1 MNRTN
6 DFQTFDIIGDI
17 HGHGDEL
24 VSLLHKLGYEPDGG
38 CYGHPDGNRVIY
50 LGDFIDRGPKHRLVL
65 DTVKPMVEQG
75 TALSIMGNHEFNAI
89 CFNTPDP
96 DNASE
101 YLRPRIT
108 KNIKQHEAFLE
119 AYPDQEERNEVIEWF
134 KTLPLWL
141 DLGDFRAIHACWH
154 EDSINKLTSIL
165 NEDNTLS
172 ESGFIQASRKGTDA
186 YHAVETLLKGVE
198 TSLPD
203 GEKFHDE
210 DGNPRYEIRTQW
222 WKSHART
229 FAEASLQKVGVDHLA
244 NYEIPENLCHGYPAD
259 APPLFI
265 GHYWLK
271 GAPEPLLPNLA
282 CLDYSVAMGGH
293 LTAYRWC
300 ASRSL
305 SDSGFVSCFV

>member
-1 MNRTN
+1 M
-6 DFQTFDIIGDI
+6 
-17 HGHGDEL
+17 
-24 VSLLHKLGYEPDGG
+24 
-38 CYGHPDGNRVIY
+38 
-50 LGDFIDRGPKHRLVL
+50 GDFIDRGPKHRLVL
-65 DTVKPMVEQG
+65 DTVRPMVEQG

-101 YLRPRIT
+101 YLRPRID
-108 KNIKQHEAFLE
+108 KNINQHEAFLK
-119 AYPDQEERNEVIEWF
+119 AYPDQDDRNEVIEWF

-141 DLGDFRAIHACWH
+141 DLGYIRAIHACWH
-154 EDSINKLTSIL
+154 EDSISKLKSIL

-172 ESGFIQASRKGTDA
+172 ESGFIEASRKGTDV

-203 GEKFHDE
+203 GEKFHDK

-222 WKSHART
+222 WNKQART
-229 FAEASLQKVGVDHLA
+229 YAEASLPQGIVSHLTA
-244 NYEIPENLCHGYPAD
+244 HEIPESACHGYPDD

-271 GAPEPLLPNLA
+271 GEPKPLLHNLA
-282 CLDYSVAMGGH
+282 CLDYSVAKGGK
-293 LTAYRWC
+293 LVAYQLNTKLNLLNQ
-300 ASRSL
+300 SS
-305 SDSGFVSCFV
+305 FIF